1 MTKSAAASHRERTNR
16 NDVDFL
22 INNNKILFFNNVT
35 ELKKHK
41 AMSGAIRIG
50 NFRRVA
56 KFIEK

>member
-35 ELKKHK
+35 ELKKAQGHVW
-41 AMSGAIRIG
+41 G
-50 NFRRVA
+50 NSNWQL
-56 KFIEK
+56 